1 MAVIVETSQKKP
13 CFSAFLLWNHLNPV
27 FTGAFFSAENS
38 PRFPFKISILVKFP
52 INIRTLQGVPDFFSF
67 CSCPCTAY
75 IFCNYDNSTPL
86 SFRVYK
92 WKIIIESLVQRWY
105 NSLQ

>member
-38 PRFPFKISILVKFP
+38 PRFPFKISVLVKFP

-67 CSCPCTAY
+67 RPLSIYHAHLLY
-75 IFCNYDNSTPL
+75 SGNSAPL
-86 SFRVYK
+86 SFRMYK
-92 WKIIIESLVQRWY
+92 HKIIIESLVQRWY